1 MLWFNYRRVMP
12 FFSTK
17 TKYQKTQRCT
27 NIVYTGFLADI
38 YTVDTRKSS
47 AIA

>member
-1 MLWFNYRRVMP
+1 MPVFQKEPKFQKRRC
-12 FFSTK
+12 
-17 TKYQKTQRCT
+17 YA
-27 NIVYTGFLADI
+27 NIFDTAFLTEI

>member
-1 MLWFNYRRVMP
+1 MLWFNYCRVMP
-12 FFSTK
+12 FFSEETN
-17 TKYQKTQRCT
+17 YQKTQRCA
-27 NIVYTGFLADI
+27 NIGHTAFLADI

>member
-1 MLWFNYRRVMP
+1 MA
-12 FFSTK
+12 FFPK
-17 TKYQKTQRCT
+17 EAKYQKTQCCA
-27 NIVYTGFLADI
+27 NISDTAFLADI

>member
-12 FFSTK
+12 FFSTE
-17 TKYQKTQRCT
+17 TKYQKTQCCA
-27 NIVYTGFLADI
+27 NIVHTAFLADI

>member
-12 FFSTK
+12 LFPK
-17 TKYQKTQRCT
+17 EQNYQKAGCCAKVFCT
-27 NIVYTGFLADI
+27 VFLAEI